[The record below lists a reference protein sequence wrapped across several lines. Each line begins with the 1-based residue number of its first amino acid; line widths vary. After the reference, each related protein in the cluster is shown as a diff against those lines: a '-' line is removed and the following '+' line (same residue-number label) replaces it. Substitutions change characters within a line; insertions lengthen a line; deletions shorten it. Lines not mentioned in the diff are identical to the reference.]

1 MAPHEL
7 RRPFK
12 RPLISDQQRRRE
24 LSLLRQ
30 AQNRR
35 DAQSHAR
42 CLASTILSLHSEPEP
57 SVELEL
63 VPEPEPEPE
72 HQVGD
77 FDLRQAAKLRGVE
90 GRRWFATQLML
101 PEWMIDV
108 PDELCHDWF
117 VSLFLYFPLI
127 RVSFLV
133 VFSLLLLG
141 SVLIKPNTLF
151 LRLDSTP
158 YCTSSGLSLRN
169 F

>member
-12 RPLISDQQRRRE
+12 RPPISDQQRRRE

-72 HQVGD
+72 HQAGD

-108 PDELCHDWF
+108 PDRLCHDWF
-117 VSLFLYFPLI
+117 VSPFLYFPLI
-127 RVSFLV
+127 
-133 VFSLLLLG
+133 
-141 SVLIKPNTLF
+141 N
-151 LRLDSTP
+151 
-158 YCTSSGLSLRN
+158 GL
-169 F
+169 